1 MFNKY
6 YLSRRQTRLMSSEY
20 PVGDPTGGAAYR
32 EMRDPVTAGIVGA
45 TTLASGL
52 IGANASKSAASTQS
66 NAALQAA
73 AMQQQTASNQ
83 ISNMQAMRDQQI
95 KELQAAQQSG
105 IVNSQQGNADA
116 QAQLEALRTQQLN
129 TLSQNYSNNQAQ
141 QGNIYN
147 TSMGNLQPYLQT
159 GQQGATTL
167 ASMIPQLTQ
176 SFTAADLQSNLAPNY
191 EFMKQQGLG
200 ATSQAMNVGGGGSNI
215 ARANTKFAEDYASN
229 AYQNAFNNWQ
239 NQQNNIYNRLAGISG
254 IGTAATGQGITAGG
268 QYGSNLAN
276 LGINYGS
283 QTNAANLGFGTAEA
297 QTGLGYN
304 QLAAQQG
311 LGFGQTMA
319 NFNANTGQN
328 IATLA
333 TGGAGAGAAGLTGS
347 AAANA
352 AGQIGSTNALT
363 GAAGNAANMYLLS
376 SLMNPAANTPAG
388 ATNTYNQMMANGGFG
403 SGNAFGNQDLGQN
416 F

>member
-1 MFNKY
+1 MSKN
-6 YLSRRQTRLMSSEY
+6 YLNRRNVGYE
-20 PVGDPTGGAAYR
+20 PIGDPSIGGDPR
-32 EMRDPVTAGIVGA
+32 QSRTRKLFDPVTAAISVGGS
-45 TTLASGL
+45 LLG
-52 IGANASKSAASTQS
+52 GALSS
-66 NAALQAA
+66 NAASSAAKTQSDAALKAA
-73 AMQQQTASNQ
+73 AMQQQTASQQ
-83 ISNMQAMRDQQI
+83 INNMQVMRDQQI
-95 KELQAAQQSG
+95 KDLQAAQQSG
-105 IVNSQQGNADA
+105 IVNSQQSNADA

-129 TLSQNYSNNQAQ
+129 TLGQNYSNNQAQ
-141 QGNIYN
+141 QSNIYN

-200 ATSQAMNVGGGGSNI
+200 ATSQALNVGGGGSNI

-229 AYQNAFNNWQ
+229 AYQNAFTNWQ

-268 QYGSNLAN
+268 QYGTNLAN
-276 LGINYGS
+276 LGVNYGA
-283 QTNAANLGFGTAEA
+283 QTNAANLGFGGLEA

-333 TGGAGAGAAGLTGS
+333 TGGANAGAAGMTGA

-352 AGQIGSTNALT
+352 AGQVGSTNAVT
-363 GAAGNAANMYLLS
+363 GALGNASNMYLLS
-376 SLMNPAANTPAG
+376 SLMNPTSPVGNISPDGSTWAQAAAPG
-388 ATNTYNQMMANGGFG
+388 PNQTQPM
-403 SGNAFGNQDLGQN
+403 
-416 F
+416 